1 MIPILIL
8 FLLFPVLGYFV
19 FKKFRTHLNKKTRI
33 LEFSMISFFVFS
45 LFGFVCGWMM
55 SSAQYYTAID
65 IVDDG
70 YNPFASK
77 HVLTLLVFFGLS
89 IWASIAIWLKGNRLP
104 PLLFVLALV
113 FLIIG
118 MVISFIV
125 IFQLSGSDGGNGVEI
140 IMIPL
145 PVCHVLISILL
156 LLKMTYSESEV
167 SSTRTYKNKFLNYLN
182 SKMAQSDLQPF
193 YVLLLLIPVFALIV
207 AILMVFGQ
215 DYNSITKVFTETTTW
230 NFSQKTHPP
239 ALEHR
244 GHYLCT
250 VAVCGDAKIVK
261 PLRLGKRHGSEIVV
275 NRQLLIA
282 NAFEELIQES
292 APRLHK
298 IIRNAYDK
306 YGYPLSK
313 NITTPKSSN
322 LVYRLMKPLEYFFL
336 FVLYLFVVKP
346 EEKINRQYAI

>member
-1 MIPILIL
+1 MI
-8 FLLFPVLGYFV
+8 
-19 FKKFRTHLNKKTRI
+19 T
-33 LEFSMISFFVFS
+33 FFVFS
-45 LFGFVCGWMM
+45 LFGFVCGLMM
-55 SSAQYYTAID
+55 SGAEYYTAID

-70 YNPFASK
+70 YTAFASK
-77 HVLTLLVFFGLS
+77 HILTLLVFFGFS
-89 IWASIAIWLKGNRLP
+89 IWAIIAIWLKINQLP

-118 MVISFIV
+118 MVISFVV
-125 IFQLSGSDGGNGVEI
+125 ILQLSGGVGGKGVEI

-145 PVCHVLISILL
+145 PVCYLLISILL
-156 LLKMTYSESEV
+156 LLKITCNQAEV
-167 SSTRTYKNKFLNYLN
+167 SATRTYQNKFLNYIN
-182 SKMAQSDLQPF
+182 TKMAESNLQPI
-193 YVLLLLIPVFALIV
+193 YVLVLLIPVFALIV

-215 DYNSITKVFTETTTW
+215 DYNSITKVFTETATW

-250 VAVCGDAKIVK
+250 VAVCGDAKVVT
-261 PLRLGKRHGSEIVV
+261 PLRLGKRYGQEIVV

-292 APRLHK
+292 APGLHK

-313 NITTPKSSN
+313 KITTPESSN
-322 LVYRLMKPLEYFFL
+322 LVYRLMKPLEYLFL
-336 FVLYLFVVKP
+336 VVLYLFVVKP
-346 EEKINRQYAI
+346 EEKINKQYAI